1 MTIPVL
7 FDFAKSAII
16 LLSITAFTLAFYY
29 LYASETKKKSEA

>member
-16 LLSITAFTLAFYY
+16 LLSVTAFALAFYY
-29 LYASETKKKSEA
+29 MFASESKKESEE

>member
-16 LLSITAFTLAFYY
+16 LLSVTAFTLAFYY
-29 LYASETKKKSEA
+29 LYASENKKETKD